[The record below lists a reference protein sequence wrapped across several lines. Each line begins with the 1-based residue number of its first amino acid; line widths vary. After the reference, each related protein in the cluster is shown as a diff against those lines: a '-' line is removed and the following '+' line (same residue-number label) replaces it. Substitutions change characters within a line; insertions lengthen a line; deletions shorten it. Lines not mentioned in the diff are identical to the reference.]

1 MISHILTTLFL
12 FTSLVGFT
20 QTINPS
26 KVATIH
32 VYRRGRLLVDTSL
45 SVDGNAVA
53 SVTPHE
59 SVTFYLAPGY
69 HELAMRSDEISPMVS
84 FGAEAGRQYWFQ
96 LSYEHV
102 VSATSLR
109 EPSVSLTMEQNE
121 PNDDDIRAVII
132 MQERLLDILRKS
144 SPRGFA
150 VEDAILPG
158 EAANPAE

>member
-26 KVATIH
+26 KVATVH
-32 VYRRGRLLVDTSL
+32 VYRRGRLLVDTLL
-45 SVDGNAVA
+45 SVDGNVVA

-69 HELAMRSDEISPMVS
+69 HELAMRSGEISPMVS
-84 FGAEAGRQYWFQ
+84 FGAEAGQQYWFQ
-96 LSYEHV
+96 LNYEHV

-109 EPSVSLTMEQNE
+109 EPSVSLTME
-121 PNDDDIRAVII
+121 PKGPKDDDIRAVII
-132 MQERLLDILRKS
+132 MQEKLLDILKKS
-144 SPRGFA
+144 SPGGFA

-158 EAANPAE
+158 EATNPAE